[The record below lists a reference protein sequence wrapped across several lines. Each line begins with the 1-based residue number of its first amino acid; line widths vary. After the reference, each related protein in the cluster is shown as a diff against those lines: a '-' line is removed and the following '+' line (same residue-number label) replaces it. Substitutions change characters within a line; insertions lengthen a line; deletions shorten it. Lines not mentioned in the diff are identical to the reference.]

1 VRHAQTWW
9 VAGKEKRE
17 IPGFRQG
24 GREIFRAEF
33 DDALADMVTGDGA
46 VDFNDPECID
56 DNGGLRRHDQAGC
69 GG

>member
-1 VRHAQTWW
+1 MRKPGGWLE
-9 VAGKEKRE
+9 KKRE
-17 IPGFRQG
+17 KFQGFD
-24 GREIFRAEF
+24 REVVKFRAEF
-33 DDALADMVTGDGA
+33 DDALADVVTGDGA